1 MKVITENALIS
12 IQRKAKTIMERTVL
26 NIAIANCQELDTLT
40 VSKLRPMSE
49 AVSDPNKRYNSY
61 LFKKFNREGLEQGQ
75 FDTSGKIWIH
85 GREYFSDEL
94 EGWIPI
100 PVYKPEQE

>member
-40 VSKLRPMSE
+40 ISKLRPITE
-49 AVSDPNKRYNSY
+49 APIIPEGELQVFVLVYLDHTEVPVIVS
-61 LFKKFNREGLEQGQ
+61 
-75 FDTSGKIWIH
+75 FDITGKWPHSAYH
-85 GREYFSDEL
+85 GT
-94 EGWIPI
+94 GWIPI
-100 PVYKPEQE
+100 PVYKPEQD